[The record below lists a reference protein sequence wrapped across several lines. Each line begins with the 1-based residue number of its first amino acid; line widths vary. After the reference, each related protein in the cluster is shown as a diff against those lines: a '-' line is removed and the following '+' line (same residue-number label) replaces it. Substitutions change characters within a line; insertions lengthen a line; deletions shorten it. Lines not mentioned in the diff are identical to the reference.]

1 MVLPVTF
8 PQASLA
14 TAIGLSAAGIWMGT
28 TPPNPS
34 PDKVPATGDSI
45 RWAVT
50 VQQKYG
56 NVLYLSLGAQAL
68 HHIALVLTYPDRIP
82 KPLLRYA
89 AVNGLNPGAVTW
101 SKDTAIPIA
110 LVLAG
115 ASLRLLAYSGLGSN
129 FTYGLAEPDQLK
141 TTGLYRYIQHPS
153 YTGSLTLAAGALG
166 LWWRADGIL
175 SCFIPPKLFP
185 VLKSLEPLMLGLALA
200 SVAAAAWRRVQDEEA
215 MLHRE
220 FGKKW
225 EDWHARTARFIPFI
239 F

>member
-1 MVLPVTF
+1 MVLPISF

-14 TAIGLSAAGIWMGT
+14 TAIGLSAAGIWVGT

-34 PDKVPATGDSI
+34 PDKVPSTGDSI

-50 VQQKYG
+50 AQKKYG
-56 NVLYLSLGAQAL
+56 NILYLSLGAQAL
-68 HHIALVLTYPDRIP
+68 HHMSLVLTYPEIP
-82 KPLLRYA
+82 RPLLRYG
-89 AVNGLNPGAVTW
+89 VINGLDPNFVTW
-101 SKDTAIPIA
+101 SRDTAVPIA

-115 ASLRLLAYSGLGSN
+115 ASLRVLAYSGLGTN

-153 YTGSLTLAAGALG
+153 YTASLLMAIGALR
-166 LWWRADGIL
+166 LWWWPDGIL
-175 SCFIPPKLFP
+175 SCVTPPKIFP
-185 VLKSLEPLMLGLALA
+185 VLQGLQPAFLGVALA
-200 SVAAAAWRRVQDEEA
+200 SIMTALWKRVKDEEA
-215 MLHRE
+215 MLQRE

-225 EDWHARTARFIPFI
+225 EAWHSCTARFIPFI